1 MDTQLCLLSF
11 FTMVIFLFN
20 TFVLGSK
27 LEQSSSTVV
36 AIKAGQIRGKHVEL
50 SFGQAV
56 DQFLGVPYAA
66 APVGQLRFAPPEDVK
81 PWHGVRDATNYG
93 ANCPQNESPWALA
106 DGRFILGLQPRDKA
120 AMLVVKTKE
129 IFLLNLH
136 QNRVRFPAERN
147 AFVLDHQHGCC
158 DVTCKPAIKVPPG
171 GGGGGG
177 WGGYLG
183 QFLLGMCHWPLR
195 TRTPFLISQNMYP
208 ISCCS

>member
-106 DGRFILGLQPRDKA
+106 DGRFI
-120 AMLVVKTKE
+120 
-129 IFLLNLH
+129 N
-136 QNRVRFPAERN
+136 
-147 AFVLDHQHGCC
+147 
-158 DVTCKPAIKVPPG
+158 VPGRG
-171 GGGGGG
+171 GGGVLGSILA
-177 WGGYLG
+177 GYVSL
-183 QFLLGMCHWPLR
+183 
-195 TRTPFLISQNMYP
+195 TSQDPYP
-208 ISCCS
+208 ISHFSEPVPHFLLFMKNDTRNYSRTSANGHLL